1 MDPTSSSTS
10 ICLIFD
16 TTLFDL
22 SLLTSICPIDTP
34 QGGLCV
40 WHDMH
45 RYIFLVSDLLLIMLH
60 IVLFTFLRYLF
71 VL

>member
-22 SLLTSICPIDTP
+22 SLLTFICPIDTP
-34 QGGLCV
+34 QGGLYV